1 MFVDAIQG
9 GMRPNLVSPI
19 LPVGTNQQIA
29 SNWNFAFFTSGGGE
43 PESELGSVRAIQME
57 FETTVRFWPSLG
69 LTYRTIT
76 APLERARDTS
86 RSTSA

>member
-19 LPVGTNQQIA
+19 SPSGANEQIA
-29 SNWNFAFFTSGGGE
+29 SNWNFAFFTTGGGE

-57 FETTVRFWPSLG
+57 FETTVRNRGTRGCQNMAVVFPSLNN
-69 LTYRTIT
+69 T
-76 APLERARDTS
+76 
-86 RSTSA
+86 